1 MGPGGLGGTLKLG
14 FTLATLTIACGT
26 SNRSL
31 EQATTPAAD
40 RDPAPHDAGLA
51 EDRPAMRIPGWLGAP
66 TVAVAQRTMRHAAR
80 PVVAI
85 DYPHVAVDD
94 ATLQARL
101 DDAVETP
108 LRKRADEF
116 VKAYAYNA
124 SLPCIPAGGG
134 STHPCG
140 EFMGDHE
147 LRIECVA
154 GLATTKIISIG
165 CGIFEDIGPPHPLHS
180 HTSFNFVLE
189 GNSARALPLEGV
201 LRGGIATRTLLAKQV
216 GARLSN
222 DANAVERA
230 LGDYFLTR
238 EALVAVFPMWSLGSR
253 EVLVVDLAYP
263 DIVGLLAPS
272 L

>member
-1 MGPGGLGGTLKLG
+1 MGRRGPGGTLKRG

-26 SNRSL
+26 SNHPL

-40 RDPAPHDAGLA
+40 RDPAPHDAGLV
-51 EDRPAMRIPGWLGAP
+51 EDRPATRLPGWLGAP
-66 TVAVAQRTMRHAAR
+66 TLAVAQRTMRHAAR

-101 DDAVETP
+101 DDAVEAP

-124 SLPCIPAGGG
+124 GLPCIPPGGG

-154 GLATTKIISIG
+154 GLATTKILSIG
-165 CGIFEDIGPPHPLHS
+165 CAIFEDIGPPHPLHS
-180 HTSFNFVLE
+180 HTSFNFLLE
-189 GNSARALPLEGV
+189 GNSARALPLDGV
-201 LRGGIATRTLLAKQV
+201 LRDLGTRTLLAKQV
-216 GARLSN
+216 GARLSS

-253 EVLVVDLAYP
+253 EVLVVDLPYP